1 LDDDHAAAAAL
12 ADLKQIQ
19 GLLDKLKPLGIGK
32 LDPAPKVVSAAEF
45 FLEGLVA
52 HRKLSRTEE
61 RVFTAQEP
69 SSRRTERAELEV
81 EYDDWQRARRTPRS
95 GYN

>member
-1 LDDDHAAAAAL
+1 
-12 ADLKQIQ
+12 
-19 GLLDKLKPLGIGK
+19 
-32 LDPAPKVVSAAEF
+32 
-45 FLEGLVA
+45 
-52 HRKLSRTEE
+52 
-61 RVFTAQEP
+61 VFTAQEP